1 MERYTR
7 PPRSHDNKLD
17 GQRASLGR
25 RKALALRLLKEGRWR
40 PNRLLRGEG
49 GLKTYGNVPGP
60 GFRKG
65 GRRVTARRRRRAAL
79 T

>member
-1 MERYTR
+1 MHE
-7 PPRSHDNKLD
+7 PPPHSHGNKLD
-17 GQRASLGR
+17 GQHASLGR

-40 PNRLLRGEG
+40 PNRLPCG
-49 GLKTYGNVPGP
+49 GCLKTYGNVPGP